1 MRAPDVEGTVASFF
15 TYWDGP
21 QFFPGGWNEIKF
33 EIAPSKEKDP
43 LSVNVTYGDGK
54 QPQNETNNAH
64 GFNPRDSFHTYSLE
78 WTPDYISFEIDGAEI
93 RHLDRYDTEAVK
105 FMDKA
110 QSLRMN
116 FWTPTGDNELSAGFD
131 DKTMPW
137 YVLYDYVEVYS
148 WEEATNEFVFKWRDD
163 FHDFNYDRWHKQEG
177 GFEDNSSIFY
187 PENVYTSHGKLVI
200 KMETEEYHDKEQEQ
214 FESPEPEFTPYYYQ
228 GEYVHE
234 HLAHGGYPDH
244 HPDYPTNSLP
254 QNAYPLLNLKE
265 KSKTKK
271 SKDE

>member
-1 MRAPDVEGTVASFF
+1 
-15 TYWDGP
+15 
-21 QFFPGGWNEIKF
+21 
-33 EIAPSKEKDP
+33 
-43 LSVNVTYGDGK
+43 
-54 QPQNETNNAH
+54 
-64 GFNPRDSFHTYSLE
+64 
-78 WTPDYISFEIDGAEI
+78 
-93 RHLDRYDTEAVK
+93 
-105 FMDKA
+105 
-110 QSLRMN
+110 MN

-265 KSKTKK
+265 KSYKKK
-271 SKDE
+271 SKDEEDEDKLREKYLQKLAKLQAEEWEEYDRIHGIDPSVRKRQLEQIEHEHKMQKEMQKKLEKQQKEQGKMIEKEIKEESEEDKKERKHIKKEEKDYSKIAEEEFQDFGGMDYYPRS

>member
-110 QSLRMN
+110 
-116 FWTPTGDNELSAGFD
+116 
-131 DKTMPW
+131 
-137 YVLYDYVEVYS
+137 
-148 WEEATNEFVFKWRDD
+148 
-163 FHDFNYDRWHKQEG
+163 
-177 GFEDNSSIFY
+177 
-187 PENVYTSHGKLVI
+187 
-200 KMETEEYHDKEQEQ
+200 
-214 FESPEPEFTPYYYQ
+214 
-228 GEYVHE
+228 
-234 HLAHGGYPDH
+234 
-244 HPDYPTNSLP
+244 
-254 QNAYPLLNLKE
+254 
-265 KSKTKK
+265 
-271 SKDE
+271 